1 MPPAIARL
9 VETNELADKKGL
21 KVGVGLQRRHQKE
34 LRQRDRSDPRRKVWR
49 PDSPASLLERRRH
62 LVAQRRDGWSEMK
75 KQVNNWYHFCWLSGD
90 NICEQH
96 VHNLDVCNWAKNA
109 HPIEANGMGGD
120 QIRRAD
126 NPATQIFD
134 HHFVEFTY
142 PDGKKMYSQ
151 CRHVRNCFE
160 RVDEHAFGTKG
171 DGSMQADGGVKD
183 VNGLEFKFDNPYA
196 QEHYTLVDAIRRGLA
211 LQRRTLRCHQ
221 QHDRRAGTHGHLQ
234 RQDRQV
240 GRGCGEGQA
249 RGPRH

>member
-1 MPPAIARL
+1 M
-9 VETNELADKKGL
+9 G
-21 KVGVGLQRRHQKE
+21 
-34 LRQRDRSDPRRKVWR
+34 W
-49 PDSPASLLERRRH
+49 
-62 LVAQRRDGWSEMK
+62 VATK
-75 KQVNNWYHFCWLSGD
+75 FAVL
-90 NICEQH
+90 
-96 VHNLDVCNWAKNA
+96 
-109 HPIEANGMGGD
+109 
-120 QIRRAD
+120 D

-183 VNGLEFKFDNPYA
+183 VNGLEFKFDNPYD
-196 QEHYTLVDAIRRGLA
+196 QEHFTLVDAIRRGLPYNEGHFGA
-211 LQRRTLRCHQ
+211 TSSMTC
-221 QHDRRAGTHGHLQ
+221 RAGTHGHLQ

-249 RGPRH
+249 RGSRALKITLGTPRRRSCRMTRGSTRRCPRRLRPLRFVKRDGPFEL